1 MLLWFAVLALVLV
14 AQVFDS
20 PNLDYRLVVLGA
32 VLPVAEG
39 VLGGP
44 WLLHTLPFCGAVLF
58 GVMLVA
64 RGRRLA
70 QRRWLGIPIGL
81 FAHLVLDGTWAR
93 TEVFW
98 WPFAGTG
105 ALGDLLA
112 DSIRD
117 NLKIKRVRS
126 DTFGYLQRSFMG
138 IQSDRDASEARE
150 VGEKAVQFAMWDNV
164 DGSVAIKR
172 PVLDYSVDY
181 ELVDIKK
188 VAGKTRHMPDNFINA
203 EGNGVTQDFHNYC
216 RPLLGSNLPEPHRLR
231 APAVKKILKA

>member
-98 WPFAGTG
+98 GPFAGTG
-105 ALGDLLA
+105 ALGGSSVPEFGRWPGGLA
-112 DSIRD
+112 
-117 NLKIKRVRS
+117 
-126 DTFGYLQRSFMG
+126 F
-138 IQSDRDASEARE
+138 E
-150 VGEKAVQFAMWDNV
+150 
-164 DGSVAIKR
+164 
-172 PVLDYSVDY
+172 
-181 ELVDIKK
+181 
-188 VAGKTRHMPDNFINA
+188 VAGLLVGLWVWRRYGLGEPSRREALLRDGRLT
-203 EGNGVTQDFHNYC
+203 GV
-216 RPLLGSNLPEPHRLR
+216 R
-231 APAVKKILKA
+231 A